1 MKKKFS
7 FRIQPY
13 KSHYEV
19 ANFDDA
25 HGFRAGSIGVL
36 CDRRSGGRAAD
47 AAPVGNAQNARDK
60 VSMCIGC
67 HGIPGYKASFPEL
80 YHVPMIAGQNAKYI
94 EAALNEYR
102 KGARSHPTMDAVAG
116 SLSDQD
122 IADLAAYYSSLK

>member
-1 MKKKFS
+1 MKL
-7 FRIQPY
+7 RI
-13 KSHYEV
+13 SMTRTV
-19 ANFDDA
+19 SVLAVLA
-25 HGFRAGSIGVL
+25 SCAIAGPAA
-36 CDRRSGGRAAD
+36 AAD